1 MIVTAKDTRKTMKNI
16 ISLTMYKYRAY
27 IIQSL
32 VLLITVVINYIY
44 LSILEGQIPFGYKN
58 FGDPFSFSCVY
69 FFLFELIVI
78 PINTIYLLILEKIR
92 CNQVKIYSNKS
103 IAIFALCFEFV
114 FFLNKFIVD
123 YIDKILYVISTDY
136 LIISIGITVLSFILI
151 DHLIISI
158 GIIAL
163 NLIYRLNKKL

>member
-1 MIVTAKDTRKTMKNI
+1 MPPG
-16 ISLTMYKYRAY
+16 L
-27 IIQSL
+27 
-32 VLLITVVINYIY
+32 
-44 LSILEGQIPFGYKN
+44 KN
-58 FGDPFSFSCVY
+58 FLSPFSESCLF

-78 PINTIYLLILEKIR
+78 PINTIYLLILEKIK
-92 CNQVKIYSNKS
+92 CNQIKIYSNKS
-103 IAIFALCFEFV
+103 IAVFALCFEFV

-158 GIIAL
+158 GIIAF
-163 NLIYRLNKKL
+163 NLIYRLNKNYSLENRIWDYYLYIYPCISSY

>member
-1 MIVTAKDTRKTMKNI
+1 
-16 ISLTMYKYRAY
+16 MYKFRAY

-32 VLLITVVINYIY
+32 VLLITVIINYIY
-44 LSILEGQIPFGYKN
+44 LSILDRQIPPGYKN

-78 PINTIYLLILEKIR
+78 PINTIYLLILEKIK
-92 CNQVKIYSNKS
+92 CNQIKIYSNKS
-103 IAIFALCFEFV
+103 IAVFALCFEFV

-158 GIIAL
+158 GIIAF